1 MSVITQEYDIDL
13 KATGEYPVVKMSQF
27 DTGSRTIVFTVY
39 DGHEL
44 AKIDGM
50 VARVDGT
57 RNDGVEFSVSC
68 TVSTGS
74 KVSFTITQEMTKTA
88 GKNAAELVIFDAGGN
103 PIGTQNF
110 IIEVEPAVMR
120 RDAAVNADDRTL
132 YDQFTQSL
140 ESKFNTFT
148 AGVNGT
154 IYNINDLLGAS
165 SKPITIFDGYGRID
179 DVTTLPVK
187 ITYDPITAMVHAK
200 VTGSMVQIYD
210 AANYWR
216 LCEIPIEYCPDKS
229 DFNFT
234 LGGEPN
240 TAYLIGYDSQKE
252 ATTGDTVDYFGW
264 VLQEKD
270 DGEESCY
277 FELTIGPKIATGK
290 YYNLSLDA
298 YWYARGGKYM
308 GVTPMPEVSRPIV
321 VDDSVYTAAIQDGA
335 VTNDKIPVG
344 ELTASRFS
352 ANTGFTPTR
361 VAYAEN
367 VLDVRN
373 ARLLKIADHSVG
385 NVLAIDSSENFSVTP
400 GDSDDQINVQIPII
414 GNPGDVRVRVQI
426 TPKPAK
432 AFADTAVSMDSA
444 VRCYSWSATGGSD
457 VVTKTLS
464 LVNASYD
471 DSQAC
476 YVFNGTNATANAYLV
491 LQIPVDASER
501 GKKISIS
508 AIATDGRG
516 ANVEIP
522 RGIKYDM
529 VKPVDDT
536 VTGLYRRVQNAA
548 SSPVTEITGNT
559 AKWTVTGGVRTG
571 VSTFYNLHEI
581 IDASMGK
588 LRVHVVCNKPV
599 HVAAVTNSGS
609 IKEVFGFGRDLP
621 AGDHYVDYDLAEI
634 DAHGNAPLDRV
645 WITGTEDGDY
655 ELTAKFTMRDE
666 FHDDGDLRGTL
677 RRIEA
682 LATKPAEEQ
691 LLTSA
696 NGSQFRLTVG
706 NDGTLGVQQ
715 ISKPIKRV
723 HVIGNSLTI
732 DGTAGWHCG
741 MAASTPEKDWYYL
754 TYQNLKQRNNAVVCH
769 AYDDEDKSADTMTR
783 TSGYVFEQ
791 GADAVSINQLVGT
804 VPSDADLVIL
814 QLGDNVNTSDRQ
826 DKFNRNIAGLMDGI
840 KTKSPGAIIIFM
852 GIWFNQESIVDSVRD
867 ALARVGGYYVPISD
881 LRTAAN
887 ASSIGATVTWTDRTQ
902 HTVDSAGVAAHPG
915 DMGFQAIANRLWET
929 LGKIAVQA

>member
-1 MSVITQEYDIDL
+1 MSVITQNYDIDL

-27 DTGSRTIVFTVY
+27 DTGSRKIVFTVY

-44 AKIDGM
+44 ANIDGM
-50 VARVDGT
+50 LARVDGT
-57 RNDGVEFSVSC
+57 RSDGVEFSRSC
-68 TVSTGS
+68 TVGTGS
-74 KVSFTITQEMTKTA
+74 KVSFTISQEMTKTA
-88 GKNAAELVIFDAGGN
+88 GKHAAELVIFDASGN

-110 IIEVEPAVMR
+110 IIDVEAAVMR
-120 RDAAVNADDRTL
+120 RDAAANVEDRTL
-132 YDQFTQSL
+132 YDQYTQSL
-140 ESKFNTFT
+140 EDKFDKFT

-165 SKPITIFDGYGRID
+165 SKPTTIFDGD
-179 DVTTLPVK
+179 VK
-187 ITYDPITAMVHAK
+187 IGSSVISVARVRLTYDPVTALVHAYASGS
-200 VTGSMVQIYD
+200 VTLNTGDHSEFDLYQID
-210 AANYWR
+210 SK
-216 LCEIPIEYCPDKS
+216 YCPAAE
-229 DFNFT
+229 FFT
-234 LGGEPN
+234 DTVGSTP
-240 TAYLIGYDSQKE
+240 AYTV
-252 ATTGDTVDYFGW
+252 ATDNMQEVITGDSKHTNY
-264 VLQEKD
+264 QM
-270 DGEESCY
+270 Y
-277 FELTIGPKIATGK
+277 YIANTNGTYK
-290 YYNLSLDA
+290 LRLYLGSGMPDHEGTYSVSLNA
-298 YWYARGGKYM
+298 TWYARGGKYM
-308 GVTPMPEVSRPIV
+308 GVEPMPEVSRPIV
-321 VDDSVYTAAIQDGA
+321 TDDSVYTAAIQDNA

-352 ANTGFTPTR
+352 AHTGFAPTR
-361 VAYAEN
+361 VSYSED

-373 ARLLKIADHSVG
+373 AKVMKISGHSVG
-385 NVLAIDSSENFSVTP
+385 NVLSVDSSETFSVTT

-414 GNPGDVRVRVQI
+414 GNPGDVRVCMQI
-426 TPKPAK
+426 MPKPAK
-432 AFADTAVSMDSA
+432 AFTDTAVSMDSA
-444 VRCYSWSATGGSD
+444 VKCYAWSAAGGSD

-464 LVNASYD
+464 LVNARYD
-471 DSQAC
+471 ADGAG
-476 YVFNGTNATANAYLV
+476 YVFDGTNGTANAYLV

-516 ANVEIP
+516 ANVEIS
-522 RGIKYDM
+522 RGVKYDM

-536 VTGLYRRVQNAA
+536 VTGLYRRVQNSAA
-548 SSPVTEITGNT
+548 SPVTEITGDT

-571 VSTFYNLHEI
+571 VSSFYNLSKI

-588 LRVHVVCNKPV
+588 LRVHVSCNKPV

-621 AGDHYVDYDLAEI
+621 AGGGVVDYDLAEI

-655 ELTAKFTMRDE
+655 ELTAKFTMCDE

-696 NGSQFRLTVG
+696 NGSKFRLTIG

-741 MAASTPEKDWYYL
+741 MAASSPEKDWYYL
-754 TYQNLKQRNNAVVCH
+754 TCQNLKQRNNAVVCH
-769 AYDDEDKSADTMTR
+769 VYDNEDKSADTMTR

-791 GADAVSINQLVGT
+791 GADVTSINQLVGT
-804 VPSDADLVIL
+804 VPADADLVIL
-814 QLGDNVNTSDRQ
+814 QLGDNVNTTDRQ

-840 KTKSPGAIIIFM
+840 KAKAPGAIIVFV
-852 GIWFNQESIVDSVRD
+852 GVWFNQESIVGSVRD
-867 ALARVGGYYVPISD
+867 ALARVGGYYVSISD
-881 LRTAAN
+881 LRTSAN

-915 DMGFQAIANRLWET
+915 DVGFQAIADRLWET